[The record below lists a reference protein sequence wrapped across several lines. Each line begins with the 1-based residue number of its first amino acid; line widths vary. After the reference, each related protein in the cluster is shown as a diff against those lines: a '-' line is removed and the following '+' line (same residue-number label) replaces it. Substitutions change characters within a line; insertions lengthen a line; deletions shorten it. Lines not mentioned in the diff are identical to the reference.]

1 MAITDVGGVKR
12 PGMFETIHD
21 PETDL
26 TFTPIGGRANITTF
40 KASNGQT
47 VEAKTANPEVL
58 GWKAS
63 PADFM
68 FSPVLPRRGR
78 K

>member
-47 VEAKTANPEVL
+47 VEAKTADPTVL
-58 GWKAS
+58 GWKAV
-63 PADFM
+63 PPTLTAM
-68 FSPVLPRRGR
+68 PLLTRRGR